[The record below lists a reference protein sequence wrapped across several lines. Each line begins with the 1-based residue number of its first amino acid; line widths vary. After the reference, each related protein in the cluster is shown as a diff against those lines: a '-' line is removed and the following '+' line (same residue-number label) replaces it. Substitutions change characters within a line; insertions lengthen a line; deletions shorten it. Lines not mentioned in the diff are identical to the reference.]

1 MGQVIPIAVATRV
14 DAGDA
19 VLTFID
25 ECYDRLAKNVP
36 GFIVRD
42 GQKGLS
48 REVCKALV
56 AGEPLA
62 AEAPTGTGK
71 TIAYLIGLIAASE
84 KLRTTK
90 DIPIVV
96 ATATVGLQTQI
107 LTGDL
112 PALVKAGILNSER
125 QAALAK
131 GRGRYFC
138 IQSAQR
144 VTGAKSSDGQFDF
157 FDETTNEN
165 VVLLESVNQLLARW
179 EDQTWNGDVDALQGA
194 TPEHWSEVA
203 ASAETCLG
211 HKCEHYNNCPFFKA
225 RFAMSDARIIVAN
238 HDLVLAD
245 LAMAQEGIDPLF
257 PGGHYLVAFDEA
269 HHLPDKAI
277 DAGSASL
284 DLEALHRDL
293 GKLNGFG
300 RAFQRNGDILRLLD
314 KARLSP
320 VDFEITPLLNGLTA
334 LKAEV
339 RRIELEPETHQ
350 FRFPSGELTDG
361 VRLAAELALGH
372 ARTLSQ
378 SVQDATREL
387 KKTNLPEKQPELK
400 KPIADI
406 LYQCAFFGSQLS
418 SVVKGLNLFTARER
432 AVRWVYCPAPE
443 RTNVCVAPL
452 EGSDVLRRLLWG
464 NTRVSPVMVSAT
476 LQDFDGFERFRSRV
490 GVGETLRTMKLD
502 PIFPYH
508 ENTLSVVNMKYSPRQ
523 DEREKYI
530 EELATIL
537 PTFVNPNEGTLV
549 LFPSRLMMNR
559 VMPSLHRRFSSG
571 ILMQGQMGIKELIA
585 AHRARIDEGR
595 GSILCGLATLAEGLD
610 LPGSYCTHV
619 AICALPFAVPT
630 SPVEQELAEVLG
642 RDYFMQRALPDTLVK
657 LVQMVGRLMRRESD
671 RGRITVFDRRLIYT
685 KWGKRMLEALPSFRK
700 RSVPSHRPSV
710 AA

>member
-1 MGQVIPIAVATRV
+1 MGKVIPIAEATRV
-14 DAGDA
+14 VAGDA
-19 VLTFID
+19 ILTFID
-25 ECYDRLAKNVP
+25 ECYDKLAKNVP

-42 GQKGLS
+42 GQKYLS

-90 DIPIVV
+90 QIPIVV

-107 LTGDL
+107 LQGDL

-125 QAALAK
+125 EAALAK

-138 IQSAQR
+138 IQSAER
-144 VTGAKSSDGQFDF
+144 VTGAKASDGQFDF
-157 FDETTNEN
+157 FDETTNGN
-165 VVLLESVNQLLARW
+165 VVMMESVNKLLAKW
-179 EDQTWNGDVDALQGA
+179 QDQSWNGDVDALQGT
-194 TPEHWSEVA
+194 TPEHWREVA
-203 ASAETCLG
+203 ASAETCLA
-211 HKCEHYNNCPFFKA
+211 HKCEHHNNCPFFKA

-284 DLEALHRDL
+284 DLETLTQDL
-293 GKLNGFG
+293 SKLNGFG
-300 RAFQRNGDILRLLD
+300 RAFQRSGDILRLLD
-314 KARLSP
+314 KAKLSP
-320 VDFEITPLLNGLTA
+320 ADFDIAPLVNGLNA
-334 LKAEV
+334 LKAEA
-339 RRIELEPETHQ
+339 RRIEMEPESNQ
-350 FRFPSGELTDG
+350 FRFPGGELSDG
-361 VRLAAELALGH
+361 VMMAAEMALSH
-372 ARTLSQ
+372 ARTISQ

-387 KKTNLPEKQPELK
+387 KKTPLPEKQPELK
-400 KPIADI
+400 KPISDL

-418 SVVKGLNLFTARER
+418 SVVKGLTLFTANQR
-432 AVRWVYCPAPE
+432 AVRWIACPSPE
-443 RTNVCVAPL
+443 RTLVCVSPL

-464 NTRVSPVMVSAT
+464 SERATAVMVSAT
-476 LQDFDGFERFRSRV
+476 LQDFDGFERFRARV
-490 GVGETLRTMKLD
+490 GVGEVMRTMKLD

-508 ENTLSVVNMKYSPRQ
+508 ENTLNVVNMKYSPRQ

-530 EELATIL
+530 EELSTIL
-537 PTFVNPNEGTLV
+537 PNFLNPDEGSLI
-549 LFPSRLMMNR
+549 LFPSRTMMNR
-559 VMPSLHRRFSSG
+559 VMPALHQRFGTS
-571 ILMQGQMGIKELIA
+571 ILMQGQMGIKELILR
-585 AHRARIDEGR
+585 HRARIDEGQ

-610 LPGSYCTHV
+610 LPGAYCVHV
-619 AICALPFAVPT
+619 VICALPFAVPT

-642 RDYFMQRALPDTLVK
+642 RDYFAQRALPDTLVK

-685 KWGKRMLEALPSFRK
+685 KWGKRMLEALPNFRK
-700 RSVPSHRPSV
+700 KSTPPHRPSV
-710 AA
+710 VA